1 MNLFKDEKVKN
12 AVSVP
17 IIGNGDIYSPED
29 AKTMLEETGCDGIM
43 IGRGALGDPHLF
55 LRVKNYLENG
65 ENVPFQTPE
74 EKLADI
80 EEHMRL
86 LVADK
91 GEKIAAAECRKHL
104 SWYIKGVRGAA
115 ALRDEINRTEDV
127 KKTIELMRKAFLA
140 E

>member
-1 MNLFKDEKVKN
+1 
-12 AVSVP
+12 
-17 IIGNGDIYSPED
+17 
-29 AKTMLEETGCDGIM
+29 M
-43 IGRGALGDPHLF
+43 IGRGSLGDPHLF
-55 LRVKNYLENG
+55 KRVKYFLEKG
-65 ENVPFQTPE
+65 QTIALQTPE
-74 EKLADI
+74 EKLCDI

-127 KKTIELMRKAFLA
+127 QKTIELMKKAFLT